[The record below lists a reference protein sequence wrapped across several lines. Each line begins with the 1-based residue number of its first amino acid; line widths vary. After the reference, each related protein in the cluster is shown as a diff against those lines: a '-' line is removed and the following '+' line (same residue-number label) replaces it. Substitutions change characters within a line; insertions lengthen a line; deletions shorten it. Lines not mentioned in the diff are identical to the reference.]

1 MRVILLILFIL
12 LIGQFFVIFFFFIY
26 HIKKYQ
32 IEFIRKLHDKM
43 FEKYNFIIHD
53 IFKEFEELFEKYKSG
68 GRDTPPISEGVFVIL
83 FLLLFMLAS
92 DAFLLIGV
100 LLKHAEIA

>member
-12 LIGQFFVIFFFFIY
+12 LIGQLVVSFFFVNY
-26 HIKKYQ
+26 HANKYQ
-32 IEFIRKLHDKM
+32 LDFIRKLNDKM
-43 FEKYNFIIHD
+43 IEKYNFIIQD

-68 GRDTPPISEGVFVIL
+68 GKDTPPISEGVFVIL
-83 FLLLFMLAS
+83 LLLLFMLAS

-100 LLKHAEIA
+100 LLQTCRD